1 MSKGQL
7 NFDAQVL
14 SLFIKKDVSLS
25 GTGSSLIFDLVSE
38 IKPLVYVVHY
48 HTKFNFSK
56 KH

>member
-14 SLFIKKDVSLS
+14 SLFIKKKNVSLS

-38 IKPLVYVVHY
+38 IKPLVYVVH
-48 HTKFNFSK
+48 
-56 KH
+56 

>member
-14 SLFIKKDVSLS
+14 SLFIKKKMRVSQA
-25 GTGSSLIFDLVSE
+25 GSSLIFDLVSE

>member
-7 NFDAQVL
+7 NFDGQVL

-38 IKPLVYVVHY
+38 IKPLVYVVH
-48 HTKFNFSK
+48 
-56 KH
+56 